1 MSALADQ
8 IAEVLRAH
16 QYASKAD
23 NTTRPGF
30 RIWIDGCTGCD
41 WTGTDHVAH
50 VAERIAEL
58 FTEEWAVQDEHGHVL
73 GKWHKNAASAK
84 KHCDTIVRNFWVIYK
99 NVAGACMVE
108 PHPKPVHR
116 FVSPWTA
123 EETKP

>member
-8 IAEVLRAH
+8 IAEVLRGHRCNQMNGTCSCGHRYTDVATI
-16 QYASKAD
+16 AD
-23 NTTRPGF
+23 
-30 RIWIDGCTGCD
+30 
-41 WTGTDHVAH
+41 DHAAH
-50 VAERIAEL
+50 VTGQVAEL
-58 FTEEWAVQDEHGHVL
+58 FTEEWAVQDEGGHVL

-84 KHCDTIVRNFWVIYK
+84 KHCATIVRNFWVTHK

-108 PHPKPVHR
+108 PHPTPVRR